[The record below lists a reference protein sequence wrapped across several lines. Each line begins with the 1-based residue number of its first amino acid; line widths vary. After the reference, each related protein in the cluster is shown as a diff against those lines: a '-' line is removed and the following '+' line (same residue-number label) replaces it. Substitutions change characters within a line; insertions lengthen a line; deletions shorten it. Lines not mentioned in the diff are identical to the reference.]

1 MRRSL
6 TALTLLAGL
15 LVGACSSAAAPT
27 PQIVYVTPQ
36 PTAAATPTAR
46 PLPAA
51 TPKPTTTLAS
61 GGILGEAA
69 SDLTADLEPLGY
81 TFESSAT
88 PNGAPM
94 LLGTNG
100 GFQGGFIFIGDPVTS
115 MAFHRVGDK
124 GGFDALG
131 ALLYSHGR
139 SDALQW
145 VIDEVSSLSATVTS
159 VTGSVTRSRVLVDG
173 IVVSLVVE
181 MNGSDISTWATTVT
195 LTPR

>member
-46 PLPAA
+46 PTPKPTARPVPAA

-81 TFESSAT
+81 TFESSAA
-88 PNGAPM
+88 PNGEPM
-94 LLGTNG
+94 LTGTNG
-100 GFQGGFIFIGDPVTS
+100 EFQGGFIFIGDPVTS
-115 MAFHRVGDK
+115 MAFYRVGDK

-131 ALLYSHGR
+131 ALLRSHGR
-139 SDALQW
+139 ADALQW
-145 VIDEVSSLSATVTS
+145 LLDELGAL
-159 VTGSVTRSRVLVDG
+159 TGPVNASRVLGDG
-173 IVVSLVVE
+173 TVVTIVAE
-181 MNGSDISTWATTVT
+181 MSGSDIAVTVT
-195 LTPR
+195 LTRP